1 MGGIFSWLKDRFFT
15 KPSKVVMIGLDGAG
29 KTTILMQM
37 KLGEHTQ
44 TIPTIGFNLEELRI
58 GKVKMQVWDLG
69 GQDKVRILWERYLK
83 EVDGIVFV
91 VDSMDRDRFQP
102 EQGPSVKREFELF
115 MQNENCQDA
124 LVMIMANK
132 QDMEEIAATP
142 EEIGEILELEK
153 YKEMRKNKIKIFGC
167 SAANP
172 PQGLINAFL
181 WFSRNL

>member
-1 MGGIFSWLKDRFFT
+1 MGGIFSWMKNQLFS

-44 TIPTIGFNLEELRI
+44 TVPTIGFNLEELRF

-69 GQDKVRILWERYLK
+69 GQDKVRVLWERYLK
-83 EVDGIVFV
+83 EVNGVIFV
-91 VDSMDRDRFQP
+91 VDSCDQARFQP
-102 EQGPSVKREFELF
+102 SDGPSVKHEFELL
-115 MQNENCQDA
+115 MKNENAQDA
-124 LVMIMANK
+124 LVMVMANK
-132 QDMEEIAATP
+132 QDVEELAADPTEIA
-142 EEIGEILELEK
+142 EFLEISK
-153 YKEMRKNKIKIFGC
+153 YEQMRKNKIRVFGC

-172 PQGLINAFL
+172 PNGLINAFL